1 MKPKEK
7 AKKKKGPKIIQERG
21 KMYQRKFY
29 LGDKGVF
36 IFTTIMLYILT
47 GVIWVLLDNPPVAWV
62 AGVAA
67 TSLLVVTISQ
77 GFYWEEIRPDVELLG
92 GGVSEDTA
100 EKITKSALERENTL
114 MKRNPKDP
122 GTLKTVDWG
131 G

>member
-7 AKKKKGPKIIQERG
+7 TKKKKGPKIIQERD

-29 LGDKGVF
+29 LGDKGVL

-47 GVIWVLLDNPPVAWV
+47 GVIWGLLDNPSVAWV

-67 TSLLVVTISQ
+67 TSLLIVTISQ
-77 GFYWEEIRPDVELLG
+77 GFYWEEIRPDINLLG

-100 EKITKSALERENTL
+100 EKITESALKRENTL
-114 MKRNPKDP
+114 MKRNPNDR